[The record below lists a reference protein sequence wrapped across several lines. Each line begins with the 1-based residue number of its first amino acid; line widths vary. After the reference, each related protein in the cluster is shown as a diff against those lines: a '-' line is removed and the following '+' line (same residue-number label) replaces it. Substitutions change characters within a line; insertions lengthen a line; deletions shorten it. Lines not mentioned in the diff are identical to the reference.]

1 MSSWAECIDPRSGGA
16 VAGESGPSQ
25 PSSRHPLPGSYRLAS
40 VGVPTADPVSAEPEP
55 DKGWPKRAEQARLH
69 YISGKGGTGKSTVA
83 AALALALAAGG
94 RKVLLVEVENRQSI
108 AQLFDLPPLP
118 PTETK
123 IATADGGG
131 EVVALSLDIE
141 HAFLEYL
148 DMFYNLGFAGR
159 AMRRMGA
166 IEFVTTIAPGLRD
179 VILTGK
185 IKECA
190 VRVDKAGRPAYD
202 EIVVDAPPTG
212 RISSF
217 LDVTKAMAEIAKGGP
232 IAAQAE
238 GVSRLLHSDQTMIHL
253 VTLLEALPVQE
264 TADAIAELTANDL
277 RIGAVI
283 VNRASEGHLPTD
295 MRDLAAAGELDRD
308 TIRAGLD
315 RAGITVT
322 DDDFDGLITETVEHA
337 IRLRAQDA
345 NAAELNE
352 LGVTQ
357 MHLPAL
363 TDGIDLGALYELAE
377 HLSAQGVR

>member
-1 MSSWAECIDPRSGGA
+1 MPVST
-16 VAGESGPSQ
+16 ESGLKS
-25 PSSRHPLPGSYRLAS
+25 
-40 VGVPTADPVSAEPEP
+40 
-55 DKGWPKRAEQARLH
+55 GWPERADKARLH
-69 YISGKGGTGKSTVA
+69 YVSGKGGTGKSTVS

-94 RKVLLVEVENRQSI
+94 RRVLLVEVEGRQSI

-131 EVVALSLDIE
+131 EVMALALDIE

-190 VRVDKAGRPAYD
+190 VRTDKSGRHVYD
-202 EIVVDAPPTG
+202 EIVIDAPPTG
-212 RISSF
+212 RIAGF
-217 LDVTKAMAEIAKGGP
+217 LDVTKAMAEVAKGGP

-238 GVSRLLHSDQTMIHL
+238 GVSKLLHSDQTVVHL

-264 TADAIAELTANDL
+264 TADAIAELTESEF
-277 RIGAVI
+277 RVGTVI
-283 VNRASEGHLPTD
+283 VNRATEGYLAPAL
-295 MRDLAAAGELDRD
+295 RARAAAGDID
-308 TIRAGLD
+308 TDALRAGLAE
-315 RAGITVT
+315 AGITLSDT
-322 DDDFDGLITETVEHA
+322 EFQGLLRETVEHSA
-337 IRLRAQDA
+337 TLRAQDDSSS
-345 NAAELNE
+345 ELAKVDPAR
-352 LGVTQ
+352 LY
-357 MHLPAL
+357 LPAL
-363 TDGIDLGALYELAE
+363 PDGMDLGGLYELADQ
-377 HLSAQGVR
+377 LSAQGVR

>member
-1 MSSWAECIDPRSGGA
+1 MGA
-16 VAGESGPSQ
+16 
-25 PSSRHPLPGSYRLAS
+25 
-40 VGVPTADPVSAEPEP
+40 PTTAPVSADPELTT
-55 DKGWPKRAEQARLH
+55 GWPERASKARLH
-69 YISGKGGTGKSTVA
+69 YVSGKGGTGKSTVA

-94 RKVLLVEVENRQSI
+94 RRVLLVEVESRQSI

-131 EVVALSLDIE
+131 EVVALALDIE

-190 VRVDKAGRPAYD
+190 VRVDKAGKPVYD

-212 RISSF
+212 RIASF
-217 LDVTKAMAEIAKGGP
+217 LDVTQAMAEVAKGGP
-232 IAAQAE
+232 IASQAE
-238 GVSRLLHSDQTMIHL
+238 GVSKLLHSDQTLIHL

-264 TADAIAELTANDL
+264 TADAIAELSEADL
-277 RIGAVI
+277 RIGTVI
-283 VNRASEGHLPTD
+283 VNRASRDELPAEQ
-295 MRDLAAAGELDRD
+295 RNRAAAGDID
-308 TIRAGLD
+308 TAAIRSGLD
-315 RAGITVT
+315 SAAITLPEG
-322 DDDFDGLITETVEHA
+322 DFQGLITETVEHSA
-337 IRLRAQDA
+337 TLRAQDESA
-345 NAAELNE
+345 RELA
-352 LGVTQ
+352 TIDIARIS
-357 MHLPAL
+357 LPAL
-363 TDGIDLGALYELAE
+363 ADGMDLGGLYELAE
-377 HLSAQGVR
+377 HLTAQGVR

>member
-1 MSSWAECIDPRSGGA
+1 
-16 VAGESGPSQ
+16 V
-25 PSSRHPLPGSYRLAS
+25 
-40 VGVPTADPVSAEPEP
+40 PVSAEPEP
-55 DKGWPKRAEQARLH
+55 ELGWPEGADKARLH
-69 YISGKGGTGKSTVA
+69 FVSGKGGTGKSTVA

-94 RKVLLVEVENRQSI
+94 RRVLLVEVEGRQSI

-131 EVVALSLDIE
+131 EVMALALDIE

-190 VRVDKAGRPAYD
+190 VRMERSDHDRSSRPVYD
-202 EIVVDAPPTG
+202 EVVVDAPPTG
-212 RISSF
+212 RIASF
-217 LDVTKAMAEIAKGGP
+217 LDVTKAMVEVAKGGP

-238 GVSRLLHSDQTMIHL
+238 GVANLLHSDQTVVHL

-264 TADAIAELTANDL
+264 TADAVAELTEADF
-277 RIGAVI
+277 RIGTVI
-283 VNRASEGHLPTD
+283 VNRATEGYLPAAL
-295 MRDLAAAGELDRD
+295 RARAAAGDIDAEALR
-308 TIRAGLD
+308 TGLQQ
-315 RAGITVT
+315 AGISLS
-322 DDDFDGLITETVEHA
+322 DSDFQGLIQEVVEHSA
-337 IRLRAQDA
+337 TLQAQDDSS
-345 NAAELNE
+345 AELA
-352 LGVTQ
+352 GVDI
-357 MHLPAL
+357 HRLYLPTL
-363 TDGIDLGALYELAE
+363 PDGMDLGGLYELAE
-377 HLSAQGVR
+377 QLSAQGVR